1 MQGGCVSQNQKTGNE
16 PGRKRE
22 RNDSDNNNGDGD
34 GDDAGDN
41 GSEMVVPTAMEV
53 MEMVVIM
60 AIW

>member
-16 PGRKRE
+16 QGRKRE
-22 RNDSDNNNGDGD
+22 RNDSDNNNGD

-53 MEMVVIM
+53 METVVIM

>member
-34 GDDAGDN
+34 DAGDN